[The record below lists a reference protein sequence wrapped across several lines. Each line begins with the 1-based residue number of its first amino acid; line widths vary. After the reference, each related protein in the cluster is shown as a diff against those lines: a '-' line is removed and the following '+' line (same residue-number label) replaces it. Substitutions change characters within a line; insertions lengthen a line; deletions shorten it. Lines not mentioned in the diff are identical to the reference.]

1 MRVVPAFLAMSLALA
16 TPAAAEPVTI
26 EEVRGLA
33 FDKGIV
39 KIEEVEL
46 DTASGRSRA
55 MTQAGMRSR

>member
-1 MRVVPAFLAMSLALA
+1 MRVPALLAMSLALA
-16 TPAAAEPVTI
+16 APAAAEPVTI

-39 KIEEVEL
+39 KIEEV
-46 DTASGRSRA
+46 DSTTASGRSRA